1 MVLVILFVDLVYTF
15 VNKIGQQQ
23 VLACMVMYQRVVVA
37 ECRYELLARNGTHY
51 HVHLSVLL
59 LRVLAYGST
68 HVQGAEQ
75 KSIKLGVYPG

>member
-1 MVLVILFVDLVYTF
+1 
-15 VNKIGQQQ
+15 
-23 VLACMVMYQRVVVA
+23 MVMYQRIIA
-37 ECRYELLARNGTHY
+37 GECRYELLARNGTRHY
-51 HVHLSVLL
+51 DVHLSLLL